1 MVSSNGGATGR
12 GGWLTGLGNSSNVMT
27 KHVGREEIEMQ
38 CGKVGMEMREGRSYF
53 VPALDAGEALG
64 TPLQGDTIT
73 VGNIIGGHGH

>member
-1 MVSSNGGATGR
+1 
-12 GGWLTGLGNSSNVMT
+12 MT

-53 VPALDAGEALG
+53 APALDAGEALG

-73 VGNIIGGHGH
+73 EGDDVDNTGYKFRGHGH